1 MSREPLPLSP
11 GSVPSASLPTIGDP
25 TAEADRRA
33 KAAYLERLRQL
44 IIDERET
51 SRRTIHR
58 IWSMPIPERVGK
70 GYAIEGIEIAELGQ
84 DGSIRLRCTRNQ
96 SRFREGDD
104 LCLNRGDP
112 NSAPRITVKLE
123 EDNGTDLVV
132 GSEDLGIPWG
142 QLMEDRT
149 GWILDQQQVDLSA
162 FYLEAI
168 QTVGETA
175 IGRERILPLL
185 MGGIHPAIDTTRM
198 ERGLAQGDEVGLN
211 WTQAEAL
218 ALSYASD
225 SVYLIQGPPGTGKTR
240 VLAHLAAMLAD
251 EGERVFVTSFTHRA
265 INNALNTLASVAPLT
280 PTAKIGHPNRADDLD
295 VDCYGGFSASP
306 MASMKGGYVIGA
318 TPFAARTSRLSG
330 VEFDTVIFDEASQI
344 TVPLALMAM
353 LSGKKYVFVGDHRQL
368 PPVLQSLPTSEAVEH
383 SVFGRLTE
391 RGFDTMLRETYRL
404 SDALVEWPNRH
415 FYAGQLVP
423 SEEAANRRMEYPRP
437 PTKFSEILRADRAKV
452 FVDLGHRNTTTR
464 STIEAGFIVD
474 LILTLIESGVEP
486 RDMGVVTPYRAQAR
500 EIRALLRQATA
511 GRAEAAELV
520 VDTVERMQ
528 GQERDLVILSL
539 TTSNPAFAL
548 GLADFFYQPERLNV
562 AVTRPRR
569 KLIIV
574 GSAHL
579 FDTEPE
585 EAELQEAT
593 ALLEDLVK
601 TCDSIVPEG
610 QAG

>member
-1 MSREPLPLSP
+1 MNREPSPLLSQSGHTP
-11 GSVPSASLPTIGDP
+11 GLPTIGDP
-25 TAEADRRA
+25 AAEADRRA
-33 KAAYLERLRQL
+33 KAAYLERLREL

-51 SRRTIHR
+51 SKRTIHR
-58 IWSMPIPERVGK
+58 IWSTPIPARVGK
-70 GYAIEGIEIAELGQ
+70 GYAIEGIEIGEIGL
-84 DGSIRLRCTRNQ
+84 DGTVRLQCSRNQ

-112 NSAPRITVKLE
+112 FSPPSIMVKLE

-132 GSEDLGIPWG
+132 SPDDMGIPWG
-142 QLMEDRT
+142 QLMGDRT
-149 GWILDQQQVDLSA
+149 GWILDQGLVDLSA

-185 MGGIHPAIDTTRM
+185 MGEVHPAIDTSRM
-198 ERGLAQGDEVGLN
+198 ERGLAQGEEEGLN

-218 ALSYASD
+218 ALAYASD

-265 INNALNTLASVAPLT
+265 INNALNTLANVAPLT
-280 PTAKIGHPNRADDLD
+280 PTAKIGHPSRADDLD

-368 PPVLQSLPTSEAVEH
+368 PPVLTSLPASEAVQH

-404 SDALVEWPNRH
+404 NEALIEWPNRQ
-415 FYAGQLVP
+415 FYAGQLVC
-423 SEEAANRRMEYPRP
+423 SEEAAGWQMDYASP
-437 PTKFSEILRADRAKV
+437 PAKFAEILRADRPKV
-452 FVDLGHRNTTTR
+452 FVDLGHKNTTTR

-486 RDMGVVTPYRAQAR
+486 KDMGVVTPYRAQAR
-500 EIRALLRQATA
+500 EIRTLLRQATA
-511 GRAEAAELV
+511 GRTETADLV

-562 AVTRPRR
+562 AVTRPRK

-579 FDTEPE
+579 FDIEPE
-585 EAELQEAT
+585 EPEVQEAI

-601 TCDSIVPEG
+601 TCDSLVPEG